1 MFISVTDSINILQIL
16 FYFQTLISIKIVM
29 IGTILNNRYRVKCE
43 LGQGSEGDVFCVED
57 IQENDDK

>member
-1 MFISVTDSINILQIL
+1 MT
-16 FYFQTLISIKIVM
+16 
-29 IGTILNNRYRVKCE
+29 GTILNNRYRVKCE